1 MLLLDLL
8 KLSLDTFR
16 THRMRS
22 FLTALGIIIGVMTVI
37 SIISLIQGMNHEVER
52 QISSLG
58 SNTIFIQKFAW
69 GMGRLDFDEVGRRPD
84 LTMEDAEAIAR
95 LATIARVAPQ
105 RSRTIGRINY
115 RGNKA
120 TTVDLTGS
128 TPGFA
133 TTANISVDAGR
144 FITSDDSLRKRPVC
158 LIGGQVVDDLFPN
171 EDPVGRRI
179 DFEGKRFL
187 IVGILERKGSFMGQS
202 QDNTIIIP
210 LSAFDKYFP
219 LSQSRQARIFGG
231 ISIQAMPKPGVP
243 VERAVDDIRELMRRR
258 HGLGFDQPDDFGI
271 NTQDTLR
278 DIYRNITRVA
288 VIVMVAVAG
297 ISLLV
302 GGIGIMNI
310 MLVAVAERTREIGL
324 RKALG
329 ATNRD
334 ILWQFLLESVLLSLV
349 GGFIGISLGIGIAK
363 ATELLAH
370 LKAAAPFWTILLGF
384 GFSAGVGVFF
394 GIYPASRAARLN
406 PIDALRYE

>member
-1 MLLLDLL
+1 MRLVELFR
-8 KLSLDTFR
+8 LSLETFR

-37 SIISLIQGMNHEVER
+37 AIVALIQGMNYEVER

-58 SNTIFIQKFAW
+58 SNTIFVQKFAW
-69 GMGRLDFDEVGRRPD
+69 GTGRLDLDEVSRRPD
-84 LTMEDAEAIAR
+84 LTIEDAEAISR
-95 LATIARVAPQ
+95 LPAVERVAPQ
-105 RSRTIGRINY
+105 RSQTISRINW

-120 TTVDLTGS
+120 TGIDLTGS
-128 TPGFA
+128 TPSYA
-133 TTANISVDAGR
+133 VTANIKVEVGR
-144 FITSDDSLRKRPVC
+144 FINSDDSLRKRAVC
-158 LIGGQVVDDLFPN
+158 LIGGQVADDLFGE

-179 DFEGKRFL
+179 AFEGDRYT
-187 IVGILERKGSFMGQS
+187 IIGVLERKGSFMGQS
-202 QDNTIIIP
+202 QDNNIIIP
-210 LSAFDKYFP
+210 LSTFDKNFP
-219 LSQSRQARIFGG
+219 LPRGRQARLFGG
-231 ISIQAMPKPGVP
+231 IAVQAMPRRGVS
-243 VERAVDDIRELMRRR
+243 VEAAVDQIRELMRRR
-258 HGLGFDQPDDFGI
+258 HGLGYNQSDDFGI

-288 VIVMVAVAG
+288 FLVMIAVAG

-334 ILWQFLLESVLLSLV
+334 VLWQFLLEAVLLAAV
-349 GGFIGISLGIGIAK
+349 GGAIGILLGVGIAK
-363 ATELLAH
+363 LVEVAAH

-384 GFSAGVGVFF
+384 GFSAGVGIFF